1 MIKKYRKLRNYTQEE
16 LAEIIDISVR
26 QLQRLENYES
36 DPKISTLKKIIKT
49 LKIEDKDIINYI
61 KKD

>member
-1 MIKKYRKLRNYTQEE
+1 MIRKYRKLKEYTQEE
-16 LAEIIDISVR
+16 LAEILNISVR

-36 DPKISTLKKIIKT
+36 DTKLSTLRKIIKV

>member
-1 MIKKYRKLRNYTQEE
+1 MIRKYRKIKNYTQEE
-16 LAEIIDISVR
+16 LAEILNISVR

-36 DPKISTLKKIIKT
+36 DPKLSTLKKIIKV